1 MLTINV
7 TENLVLKSVLSN
19 LKASVKEDTVDARST
34 FKTSTDTRRCRLL
47 AYTFLKGRTYK
58 QVESNPRYLRA
69 GYYGYDSSLK
79 YEQERIIKAIAAH
92 IPEDLG
98 DGVSR
103 EATLQ
108 QIKFWLEMG
117 TATRYQIIDNLE
129 GMLAVQGLLLQV
141 AEAQQGVVD
150 WSAKVARVGRD
161 MEYAKKT
168 PGQDAKIARYAADL
182 EYLSAGLAKATARL
196 ETASAALRDAQN
208 KQIEAKLEKEAA

>member
-19 LKASVKEDTVDARST
+19 LKASVKEDTVDARSSY
-34 FKTSTDTRRCRLL
+34 KTSTDSRRCRLL

-103 EATLQ
+103 EAILQ

-129 GMLAVQGLLLQV
+129 GMLAVQGLLQEGRQIDLGHLPLRLRVHDGAPVQQQRKRQAVVV
-141 AEAQQGVVD
+141 AAPGGVELAV
-150 WSAKVARVGRD
+150 VG
-161 MEYAKKT
+161 
-168 PGQDAKIARYAADL
+168 
-182 EYLSAGLAKATARL
+182 
-196 ETASAALRDAQN
+196 AL
-208 KQIEAKLEKEAA
+208 